1 MVICKEPIITKRY
14 EFLFSHLDCDCIADT
29 TNEKKTKTI
38 KVIAYSE
45 NKNDNMNLED
55 YYVENGFKGKYKILQ
70 NISKEEVNSID

>member
-38 KVIAYSE
+38 S
-45 NKNDNMNLED
+45 
-55 YYVENGFKGKYKILQ
+55 YVTATAKYHLPKQLPH
-70 NISKEEVNSID
+70 

>member
-1 MVICKEPIITKRY
+1 MKYRVRE
-14 EFLFSHLDCDCIADT
+14 
-29 TNEKKTKTI
+29 KTKTI